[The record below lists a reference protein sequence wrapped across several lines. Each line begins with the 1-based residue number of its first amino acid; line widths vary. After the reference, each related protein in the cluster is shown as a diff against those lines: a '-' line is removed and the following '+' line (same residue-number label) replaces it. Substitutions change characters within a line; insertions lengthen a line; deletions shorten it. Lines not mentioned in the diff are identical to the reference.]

1 MSVIDK
7 LAWATGNRDEEA
19 NIELAKQIAK
29 KNDKDAVAE
38 LVANLTAKKAAIRS
52 DCIKALYELGELKPE
67 LIAPYEK
74 DFLKLLTSKENRL
87 QWGAMT
93 ALSCICK
100 VSPKTIY
107 KSLSVI
113 MDAANKGT
121 VITND
126 RAVRIL
132 ITLTAQ
138 KEYAANTFTLLIDK
152 LKSCPDNQL
161 PMYAEQSMG
170 IINDKNRAPYIKV
183 LQSRLDDIEKESKR
197 KRVEKVIKKLSK

>member
-7 LAWATGNRDEEA
+7 LAWATGNRDEVA
-19 NIELAKQIAK
+19 NIGLAKQIAK
-29 KNDKDAVAE
+29 KNDKGAVAE
-38 LVANLTAKKAAIRS
+38 LVENLTAKNAAIRS

-74 DFLKLLTSKENRL
+74 DFLKLLTGKDNRL

-107 KSLSVI
+107 KSLTAI
-113 MDAANKGT
+113 MDAADHGT

-126 RAVRIL
+126 RVVRIL
-132 ITLTAQ
+132 ITLTAEKQ
-138 KEYAANTFTLLIDK
+138 FADNTFTLLIDK

-161 PMYAEQSMG
+161 PMYAEQAME
-170 IINDKNRAPYIKV
+170 IINDKNKAPFIKV
-183 LQSRLDDIEKESKR
+183 LQSRLDGIEKESKR